1 MTLLQGK
8 YRHDLPSYLLQ
19 DKDFTL
25 RDDTFSTTE
34 FTVSVHNLYA

>member
-8 YRHDLPSYLLQ
+8 YRHELSSYLLQ
-19 DKDFTL
+19 DKVFTL

-34 FTVSVHNLYA
+34 STVSLHILYA

>member
-8 YRHDLPSYLLQ
+8 YRHELSSCLLQ
-19 DKDFTL
+19 DKVFTL

-34 FTVSVHNLYA
+34 FTVSLQILYA